1 MLSVYTRHYP
11 PCPHADIHYRRC
23 RCPKWIRGRLE
34 GQGLIRK
41 SAKTRNWSKAE
52 RLARE
57 LDWRAEFPGMID
69 VKEAVRAYLADQVAR
84 KLSPATLTP
93 MRALLE
99 KQFLPWCEARKLTRI
114 DAVRTPQLKEFRCTW
129 ECNARTARRR
139 HERLRSFFAFCMSNG
154 WLLTNPSDGLK
165 KPVAPR
171 IVPTDYFNRSE
182 FQRILDAT
190 YEYQYCGRDCRQR
203 AARLR
208 ALVLLMR
215 WSGLAIKD
223 AVTLERV
230 RLDED
235 GALFLRRAKTGTPVY
250 VPLPPTVVSALRQ
263 LPCSNPAYFFWSG
276 VGQTYNAISAY
287 ERSFRKLFRLADVR
301 HPDGSAKPCRSHMFR
316 DTFAVELLLAGV
328 PIDQVSTL
336 LGHRSVK
343 MTEKHYLPWVKARQ
357 KQLTASV
364 RRAWFPEVRQ
374 PAGKPVR
381 IHFAE
386 QINWSRLLIKSCRCS
401 FDMHGCR
408 SVRISHPYLLY
419 L

>member
-1 MLSVYTRHYP
+1 MLSVYTRHYL
-11 PCPHADIHYRRC
+11 PCPQTDIHYRRC

-41 SAKTRNWSKAE
+41 SAKTRNWFRAE

-57 LDWRAEFPGMID
+57 LERRAEFPGVIEVM
-69 VKEAVRAYLADQVAR
+69 EAVRAYLADQAAR
-84 KLSPATLTP
+84 KLSPPTLTP
-93 MRALLE
+93 IRALFE
-99 KQFLPWCEARKLTRI
+99 RHFLPWCEAHCLTRL
-114 DAVRTPQLKEFRCTW
+114 DAIRTPQLKEFRCTW

-154 WLLTNPSDGLK
+154 WLLANPTDGLK
-165 KPVAPR
+165 KPIAPR
-171 IVPTDYFNRSE
+171 TVPTDYFNRRE

-190 YEYQYCGRDCRQR
+190 YEYEYCGRDCHAR

-223 AVTLERV
+223 AVTLERA
-230 RLDED
+230 RLDERD
-235 GALFLRRAKTGTPVY
+235 ALFLRRAKTGTPVY
-250 VPLPPTVVSALRQ
+250 VPLPPAVVSALRQ
-263 LPCSNPAYFFWSG
+263 LPSSNPAYFFWSG
-276 VGQTYNAISAY
+276 MGHPYNAISAY
-287 ERSFRKLFRLADVR
+287 QRSLRKLFRIADLR
-301 HPDGSAKPCRSHMFR
+301 HSDGTCKPCRSHMFR

-328 PIDQVSTL
+328 PIDQVSPL

-357 KQLTASV
+357 RQLTASV
-364 RRAWFPEVRQ
+364 RRAWSHHVRKASPDASKLDVQDWRNEMRLARKRSCIFEVHGH
-374 PAGKPVR
+374 PMSY
-381 IHFAE
+381 E
-386 QINWSRLLIKSCRCS
+386 SRA
-401 FDMHGCR
+401 FF
-408 SVRISHPYLLY
+408 LY